1 MDSMRP
7 CPSVDRGSSTAS
19 AGEAFKAAWPI
30 CVGYFPTGLA
40 FGVLAEQAG
49 IHPLAVGL
57 MSVVV
62 FAGSAQFIAVSM
74 LNSGAAIL
82 SIILTTFVV
91 NLRHVLMSSSL
102 SVHLR
107 GVSRR
112 FLVAFAFGV
121 TDECFAV
128 NTTRFKQGEW
138 GPDRAILVNGIAWF
152 AWVSSTVAGGYAGEF
167 IHKGS
172 FGIDYALSALF
183 LCLLAFQLRGAIYV
197 VTAVI
202 SGLISLILSLLISGN
217 VSIIL
222 ASVIAA
228 TFGLAVR
235 GRMSRKETSHAER

>member
-1 MDSMRP
+1 MRP
-7 CPSVDRGSSTAS
+7 CPSLNRRSSAGS

-57 MSVVV
+57 MSLVV

-74 LNSGAAIL
+74 LNSGAAVL
-82 SIILTTFVV
+82 SIVLTTFVV

-107 GVSRR
+107 GLSRK

-128 NTTRFKQGEW
+128 NTTRYRQGEW
-138 GPDRAILVNGIAWF
+138 SSDRAILVNAIAWF
-152 AWVSSTVAGGYAGEF
+152 AWVSSTVMGGYAGQF
-167 IHKGS
+167 IPKGS

-183 LCLLAFQLRGAIYV
+183 LCLLAFQLQGAIYV
-197 VTAVI
+197 LTAVI
-202 SGLISLILSLLISGN
+202 SGFISLILSFLISGN
-217 VSIIL
+217 ISIIL

-228 TFGLAVR
+228 TVGLVLR
-235 GRMSRKETSHAER
+235 GRLTRKESSRADR